1 MKTLEEKQKLQ
12 KEIEILNTIKS
23 FCEEMI
29 SNPDEVKN
37 KKKKE
42 ELIEKLK
49 EQNYLDSDF
58 IDTDD
63 SLDAKSQYIKASL
76 IYDDLFLYKDAF
88 CAINENPSTI
98 CRMYQAT
105 KNSFL
110 PLALL
115 KSNIKSWSKYHIE
128 DTNMNELRDMIM
140 PGLEFAN
147 HVRNKITGHIEKDII
162 DNSIQWDPFIFEHN
176 VKDNEILQK
185 IRIYRS
191 ILESA
196 INSYVDN
203 AGKHK
208 VFNTEID
215 IFYPKTCELF
225 YTYINELIKNSLNF
239 LDLLKTHLKSKI
251 IFFKGRPANI
261 IIKAAETDFSVKNK
275 GRY

>member
-1 MKTLEEKQKLQ
+1 
-12 KEIEILNTIKS
+12 
-23 FCEEMI
+23 MI
-29 SNPDEVKN
+29 SNPNDIKN
-37 KKKKE
+37 EKKKE
-42 ELIEKLK
+42 ELLRKLK
-49 EQNYLDSDF
+49 EQNYLDTDF
-58 IDTDD
+58 IDTED
-63 SLDAKSQYIKASL
+63 SLEAKSQYIKASI
-76 IYDDLFLYKDAF
+76 IYDDLFPYKDAF
-88 CAINENPSTI
+88 CAIKDNPSTF

-115 KSNIKSWSKYHIE
+115 KSNIKSWSKYHID
-128 DTNMNELRDMIM
+128 DTNMNDLRDKIM

-162 DNSIQWDPFIFEHN
+162 DNSIQWDPFIFEQN
-176 VKDNEILQK
+176 VKDNEIVQK

-203 AGKHK
+203 AGNHK
-208 VFNTEID
+208 VFKAEID
-215 IFYPKTCELF
+215 FFYPKTCELF
-225 YTYINELIKNSLNF
+225 YRYINELINKSLNF
-239 LDLLKTHLKSKI
+239 LELLKTHLKSKI

-275 GRY
+275 GR

>member
-1 MKTLEEKQKLQ
+1 M
-12 KEIEILNTIKS
+12 
-23 FCEEMI
+23 
-29 SNPDEVKN
+29 
-37 KKKKE
+37 
-42 ELIEKLK
+42 K
-49 EQNYLDSDF
+49 EQNYFDPDF
-58 IDTDD
+58 NDTQE
-63 SLDAKSQYIKASL
+63 SIDAKSQYIKATI
-76 IYDDLFLYKDAF
+76 IYEDLSLYKDAF
-88 CAINENPSTI
+88 YVIKDNYISI
-98 CRMYQAT
+98 YRMYQAT

-115 KSNIKSWSKYHIE
+115 KSNIKSWSKYHID
-128 DTNMNELRDMIM
+128 DTNMNNLRDNIM
-140 PGLEFAN
+140 SGLEFAN

-191 ILESA
+191 ILESS

-215 IFYPKTCELF
+215 FIYPTTCELF
-225 YTYINELIKNSLNF
+225 YTYLNDLINNSLIF
-239 LDLLKTHLKSKI
+239 IDLLKKHLETKI
-251 IFFKGRPANI
+251 INFKGRPENI

-275 GRY
+275 GR